1 MEYLTTEDIL
11 RIHSA
16 TIDETGGSHGVR
28 EHGALA
34 TLEALPKQGA
44 FGSELYATVF
54 DKAAVY
60 ARNIILGHPF
70 IDGNKRTA
78 MATADVFLQL
88 NGYRITVAKG
98 GIESF
103 ALSIIENKM
112 PLNQIAQW
120 LKRNSKR
127 IR

>member
-60 ARNIILGHPF
+60 LLTETNALRWQPRMF
-70 IDGNKRTA
+70 FYSS
-78 MATADVFLQL
+78 MATASPLQKEASSPSLFLL
-88 NGYRITVAKG
+88 
-98 GIESF
+98 
-103 ALSIIENKM
+103 
-112 PLNQIAQW
+112 
-120 LKRNSKR
+120 LKIKCP
-127 IR
+127 